1 MTTNTFID
9 QLRQLGLSNGE
20 ARVYISLLGLYAPS
34 KVGLIVKESYVS
46 YSKVYDVLR
55 RLIEKGLVSHV
66 IINNIK
72 YFSAVE
78 PYRLFDYI
86 QGKESEVKEQRLVVE
101 KIVPELTDLIERDRD
116 KVKSV
121 SKKRQAEIFT
131 GDKGLRTAYDI
142 LLGVYN
148 NNDINTNNTIDH
160 AYTKSKTNKN
170 STNSIVEKSPATI
183 TTYEKR
189 DILRY
194 FYPYGDYHPIASPFY
209 SRLYKFQKSRK
220 NLRERGIGTI
230 AFKESKHFKEQ
241 VPKSVNMRF
250 VKFPLPGTMDIF
262 KDKVLVVSWQSKPT
276 GILIT
281 SREIADHFKRY
292 FDSLWALARS

>member
-1 MTTNTFID
+1 MTAIVFID
-9 QLRQLGLSNGE
+9 QLRQLGLSSGE

-34 KVGLIVKESYVS
+34 KVGLIVKESHVS

-55 RLIEKGLVSHV
+55 RLTEKGLVSHV
-66 IINNIK
+66 MINNVK

-86 QGKESEVKEQRLVVE
+86 QRKEAETKAQRLVVE
-101 KIVPELTDLIERDRD
+101 RIVPELTDLIERDRV
-116 KVKSV
+116 KVKSTT
-121 SKKRQAEIFT
+121 KKRQAEIFT
-131 GDKGLRTAYDI
+131 GDRGLRTAYEI
-142 LLGVYN
+142 LLGGYE
-148 NNDINTNNTIDH
+148 NNDSTIE
-160 AYTKSKTNKN
+160 N
-170 STNSIVEKSPATI
+170 SPATI
-183 TTYEKR
+183 RMHEKR
-189 DILRY
+189 NILRY
-194 FYPYGDYHPIASPFY
+194 FYPYDDYHPIASPFY

-220 NLRERGIGTI
+220 NLSERGIGTS
-230 AFKESKHFKEQ
+230 AFKESRYFKEQ

-281 SREIADHFKRY
+281 SSEIADHFKSY
-292 FDSLWALARS
+292 FDSLWAIARS

>member
-1 MTTNTFID
+1 MTAITFID

-20 ARVYISLLGLYAPS
+20 ARVYISLLVLHAPS
-34 KVGLIVKESYVS
+34 KVGLIVKESHVS

-66 IINNIK
+66 MINNIK
-72 YFSAVE
+72 YFSAVG

-86 QGKESEVKEQRLVVE
+86 QRKESEVKEQRLVVE
-101 KIVPELTDLIERDRD
+101 RIVPELTDLIERDI
-116 KVKSV
+116 KKATSV
-121 SKKRQAEIFT
+121 TKKRQAEIFT
-131 GDKGLRTAYDI
+131 GDRGLRTAYEI
-142 LLGVYN
+142 LLGGYN
-148 NNDINTNNTIDH
+148 NNDINTNNTSDH
-160 AYTKSKTNKN
+160 SYTKSKTNKKNPTN
-170 STNSIVEKSPATI
+170 STLEKSPAI
-183 TTYEKR
+183 IPYEKR

-194 FYPYGDYHPIASPFY
+194 FYPYDDYHPIASPFY

-220 NLRERGIGTI
+220 NIRERGIGTTT
-230 AFKESKHFKEQ
+230 FKESRHFKEQ

-276 GILIT
+276 GIVDDLSPRI
-281 SREIADHFKRY
+281 SRRLLEE
-292 FDSLWALARS
+292 

>member
-1 MTTNTFID
+1 MEAMAFIE

-34 KVGLIVKESYVS
+34 KVGLIVRESHVS

-55 RLIEKGLVSHV
+55 RLIEKGLVSH
-66 IINNIK
+66 IMINNIK
-72 YFSAVE
+72 YFTAVE

-86 QGKESEVKEQRLVVE
+86 QRKEAEVKEQRLAVE
-101 KIVPELTDLIERDRD
+101 RIVPELTDLIERDI
-116 KVKSV
+116 KKATSV
-121 SKKRQAEIFT
+121 TKKRQAEIFT
-131 GDKGLRTAYDI
+131 GDRGLRTAYEI
-142 LLGVYN
+142 LLGGYN
-148 NNDINTNNTIDH
+148 NNNTIDLV
-160 AYTKSKTNKN
+160 KSGTNRIS
-170 STNSIVEKSPATI
+170 STNSTVKKRSYPITRYEKS
-183 TTYEKR
+183 

-194 FYPYGDYHPIASPFY
+194 FYPYDDYHPIASPFY

-220 NLRERGIGTI
+220 NIEERGLGTI

-262 KDKVLVVSWQSKPT
+262 KDKVLVVSWQSKPI

-281 SREIADHFKRY
+281 SDEIADHFKRY
-292 FDSLWALARS
+292 FDSLWAISQS